1 MSALQVASCRNIA
14 TLLNRSQDAV
24 RLALTLF
31 SLVAREMRC
40 DFRVWLTAGNSAKQA
55 GRVIN
60 RQEARRM
67 PKMKLRE
74 PGFSDC
80 FRFDSNANSNF

>member
-1 MSALQVASCRNIA
+1 MPQHCHVTQSFARCGSF
-14 TLLNRSQDAV
+14 
-24 RLALTLF
+24 LALTLF